1 MGTCPTKEVK
11 VHEGRDVLGMK
22 QGNKPNEASGQ
33 WNRRK
38 KEINFNNLVG
48 IVIKTAKYYVLG
60 AKSWED
66 QEKQKAQIKLKNN
79 YSCNG
84 LSSN

>member
-1 MGTCPTKEVK
+1 M
-11 VHEGRDVLGMK
+11 
-22 QGNKPNEASGQ
+22 
-33 WNRRK
+33 
-38 KEINFNNLVG
+38 INFNNLVG
-48 IVIKTAKYYVLG
+48 IVIKTTKYYVLG